1 MYCSNCGCKNQ
12 DNAAFCQNCGFKFT
26 SFSNQIPVSQAQSDP
41 QRTVFPGSGQFTP
54 STYPSNPSPIQSPK
68 TSFPLDIPENAAKFN
83 VWGPFAGYGAQ
94 RSHDGWLMDNKG
106 EHARELQEK
115 IREKFNQRMIPGATA
130 VEKELIAKG
139 LLVEKRPYFILS
151 RKNISVALY
160 ISDFGTD
167 LFVSIASYLKPP
179 ISNLRILLV
188 GIMAAFT
195 VLTMIVFPAAIA
207 SQFSGFGGS
216 GLGGLVTL
224 LCVLGPVAGVSSIL
238 LTILVFYSGYKW
250 LTDKDI
256 LAALRSKPNEFN
268 EDDLMALE
276 KTVEQTVRTCID
288 EIGLDPDDLKPV
300 TSGNKSRLI

>member
-12 DNAAFCQNCGFKFT
+12 DNAAFCQNCGNKF
-26 SFSNQIPVSQAQSDP
+26 SSHPSQIPTSQAQSDST
-41 QRTVFPGSGQFTP
+41 RTAFPGAGQFAP
-54 STYPSNPSPIQSPK
+54 STYPSNPSPTTFPK
-68 TSFPLDIPENAAKFN
+68 TPFPLEIPENAAKFN

-106 EHARELQEK
+106 EHARDLQEK
-115 IREKFNQRMIPGATA
+115 IREKFNERMIPGATA

-179 ISNLRILLV
+179 ISNLRVLIV

-207 SQFSGFGGS
+207 SQFSAFGS

-238 LTILVFYSGYKW
+238 LTVLFFYSGYKW

-276 KTVEQTVRTCID
+276 KTVEQTVRTSID
-288 EIGLDPDDLKPV
+288 EIGLDSDDLKPV